1 MSFFAMFKTWDQ
13 CADYINNT
21 LNISYSDN
29 PTSWNEAMY
38 DITKGYKFIKQ
49 VNEVTG
55 ETATVLYPEDMVV
68 GKGEIHIVE
77 DGVYSGSSASGSSYT
92 SARAGGGAKSA
103 PTAKSI
109 ITERT
114 GGGTAVITDEAIG
127 VKDTGLINGVKG
139 INILSGLLQVYG
151 LVHTGIK
158 IANAQVWKDMSNY
171 VYATDFTEDTPVER
185 VIEFLTKSL
194 VNTITDITSDGELRV
209 SIPDTIATRLYTF
222 LSNHMIQEQTPGIY
236 PNCGSFPI
244 IYNYANRQFTLQ
256 DSSKSLTRYMSAINP
271 TATISL
277 FTIEITDDLFKAA
290 ISDFMTQVIGAGF
303 LISSQVATALLASM
317 DGVYDY
323 LKTQSVDAVE
333 NATLCN
339 IQAQISRGSTPP
351 PKTTPISL
359 SEILVTIT
367 CIQDESLT
375 LHEDYEGNKYYEAN
389 QNINLANLPA
399 LDPGSVPNSY
409 TAGDCVKYLKR
420 GYEGDD
426 PNDYGYVVNIP
437 VNSVAYPDR
446 NGWVVQ
452 ITYPSNEKQMY
463 YNSSSF
469 TDPWSINYVN
479 GFTPSYTNVVDN
491 NYDIQESVPVNAR
504 MIRNYSNLG
513 YTGIG
518 ESYMPD
524 DYLVTAGIRS
534 KKDASGN
541 DEKHPNPTKTK
552 EQVYP
557 GMAEKKQQANPQA
570 STDPQTGT
578 TTVNNNITNY
588 VPAAIPFGS
597 ENAERIINHGANDPD
612 DPESYID
619 NRSQE
624 DKEQGL
630 INTNDPVDGYNEDTD
645 NTIKQYD
652 NSRNDPRHYPD
663 PIPDNEPNPKYP
675 TEPPNE
681 PGGETEDPPTPGAM
695 EGVEASGMVSV
706 YNPTKAQIVSF
717 SGWLWS
723 PNFIDNLL
731 KLFQNPMDGIIGLHI
746 LYATPHT
753 SGNENIR
760 VGYLDSGVSSKVV
773 DQQFIEVDCGYITIP
788 EYYGDAIDYEPYVQI
803 HAYLPFVGVVSLKP
817 NDVIGKKLYCK
828 YGVDIL
834 TGTCLAML
842 TTKDEVSEMLLYTYS
857 GNCAVQVP
865 ISGGNYAQV
874 ISGLASM
881 AIGVGAGIA
890 SGNPIAVAGGAMAGV
905 MSSHLDVAHSGAI
918 GANAGAMGP
927 RKPHVIVT
935 RKSAYDAGGYGQFYG
950 FPANKTITLGSCYGY
965 TRVKSVHIDTIGIAT
980 EAEKIEIESLLKQGV
995 IIK

>member
-1 MSFFAMFKTWDQ
+1 MMIDSFTTWDDL
-13 CADYINNT
+13 ANYIDNT
-21 LNISYSDN
+21 MGIKYTDN
-29 PTSWNEAMY
+29 PTGWVEAMKEL
-38 DITKGYKFIKQ
+38 TKGYKYVRV
-49 VNEVTG
+49 VNDVTG
-55 ETATVLYPEDMVV
+55 ETSGQYMREDLVSGV
-68 GKGEIHIVE
+68 GEFHI
-77 DGVYSGSSASGSSYT
+77 GSNTSSASSVS
-92 SARAGGGAKSA
+92 GGGAKSA

-109 ITERT
+109 ITNT
-114 GGGTAVITDEAIG
+114 QTKTAVLEDEAVGI
-127 VKDTGLINGVKG
+127 KDTGLVNGAKG

-151 LVHTGIK
+151 LIHTGIK

-171 VYATDFTEDTPVER
+171 VYATDFDEETPVER
-185 VIEFLTKSL
+185 VIEFLSKKI
-194 VNTITDITSDGELRV
+194 VNTVTDITSDGDLVV
-209 SIPDTIATRLYTF
+209 SIPDSIATRLYTF
-222 LSNHMIQEQTPGIY
+222 LSNHMIQEQAPGIY

-256 DSSKSLTRYMSAINP
+256 DTSKSLTRYMSAINP
-271 TATISL
+271 TDTISL

-290 ISDFMTQVIGAGF
+290 LSDFMTQVIGAGF

-367 CIQDESLT
+367 CIQDEGLT

-389 QNINLANLPA
+389 QNINLYNLPA

-409 TAGDCVKYLKR
+409 VAGDCVKYLKR

-437 VNSVAYPDR
+437 TNSVAYPDR

-513 YTGIG
+513 YTGVG

-557 GMAEKKQQANPQA
+557 GMAEKRQQANPQA

-588 VPAAIPFGS
+588 VPASIPFGYD
-597 ENAERIINHGANDPD
+597 NAARLIDHGLNNPD

-624 DKEQGL
+624 DKESGYV
-630 INTNDPVDGYNEDTD
+630 NTNDPIDGYNEDTND
-645 NTIKQYD
+645 AIDDYND
-652 NSRNDPRHYPD
+652 SRNDPDHYPD
-663 PIPDNEPNPKYP
+663 PIPANEPNPQYP
-675 TEPPNE
+675 TNPPADTDGDSGDTPAPADL
-681 PGGETEDPPTPGAM
+681 PGVT
-695 EGVEASGMVSV
+695 ASGMVSV
-706 YNPTKAQIVSF
+706 YNPTKAQVISF
-717 SGWLWS
+717 SGWLWTNS
-723 PNFIDNLL
+723 VIENLK
-731 KLFQNPMDGIIGLHI
+731 KLLANPMDAIIGMHI
-746 LYATPHT
+746 MYATPVT
-753 SGNENIR
+753 GTPSNIIC
-760 VGYLDSGVSSKVV
+760 GYLDSGVAAKVV
-773 DQQFIEVDCGYITIP
+773 TQQYIDVDCGHINIP
-788 EYYGDAIDYEPYVQI
+788 EYYGNALDYEPYTTI
-803 HAYLPFVGVVSLKP
+803 HMYLPFVGIQSLKA
-817 NDVIGKKLYCK
+817 NDVIGKDVYIS
-828 YGVDIL
+828 YGVDVL
-834 TGTCLAML
+834 TGTCLARV
-842 TTKDEVSEMLLYTYS
+842 TTKKGESEICCYQFP
-857 GNCAVQVP
+857 GNCAVQIP
-865 ISGGNYAQV
+865 LTGGNYAE
-874 ISGLASM
+874 IIKSIASM
-881 AIGVGAGIA
+881 AVGVAGSVVTANPLPAIA
-890 SGNPIAVAGGAMAGV
+890 GVIGGAMGG
-905 MSSHLDVAHSGAI
+905 SFDVQHSGSL
-918 GANAGAMGP
+918 GANAGVMGI
-927 RKPHVIVT
+927 RKPYVIIT
-935 RKSAYDAGGYGQFYG
+935 RRVGYDAAGYNQFYG
-950 FPANKTITLGSCYGY
+950 YPANKAVTLGSCSGY
-965 TRVKSVHIDTIGIAT
+965 TRVKSVHIDSIGIAT
-980 EAEKIEIESLLKQGV
+980 DAEKIEIESLLKQGV